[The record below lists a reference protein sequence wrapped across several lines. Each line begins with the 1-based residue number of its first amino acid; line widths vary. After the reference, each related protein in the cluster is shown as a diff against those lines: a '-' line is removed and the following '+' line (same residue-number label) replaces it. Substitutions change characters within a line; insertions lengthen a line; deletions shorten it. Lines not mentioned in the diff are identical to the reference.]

1 MMPFSCF
8 TESTPTEES
17 EEMILRESLDQEKL
31 KYVLTMSDLCVA
43 QQYIFSAK
51 KVHSLF
57 RLSIYRS
64 FTPTKRCCLDVC
76 FLYLMFALF

>member
-43 QQYIFSAK
+43 QQHIFSAK

-64 FTPTKRCCLDVC
+64 FTPTKRSCLDVC
-76 FLYLMFALF
+76 FLYLMFPLF

>member
-31 KYVLTMSDLCVA
+31 KYVLTMSELCVA
-43 QQYIFSAK
+43 QQYIFFAK
-51 KVHSLF
+51 KVH
-57 RLSIYRS
+57 
-64 FTPTKRCCLDVC
+64 CLDLV
-76 FLYLMFALF
+76 FTGVLLQQGDLV